1 MWTVRLLFPKWPR
14 LHAYQRRQE
23 EEDSPVLVRRA
34 VIIITRSIRLI
45 TTNKQKKSE
54 RLIYISRH
62 TRTPTVARTWNRVE
76 SRRRE
81 TSDRKRKKKI
91 IAALEIR
98 LGQLRHLLLQ
108 IAIERMT
115 HNHKTQRHWKH
126 ALHSQNT
133 GRESEEPPAIDRMG
147 WVGTSVRGELMNS
160 TNANG
165 SQSNCIIKS
174 KPTSASA
181 LLFLFLPLYK

>member
-1 MWTVRLLFPKWPR
+1 
-14 LHAYQRRQE
+14 
-23 EEDSPVLVRRA
+23 

-81 TSDRKRKKKI
+81 TSDRKRKKKKI

-98 LGQLRHLLLQ
+98 FGQLRHLLLQ

-115 HNHKTQRHWKH
+115 HNHKTQRH
-126 ALHSQNT
+126 
-133 GRESEEPPAIDRMG
+133 
-147 WVGTSVRGELMNS
+147 
-160 TNANG
+160 
-165 SQSNCIIKS
+165 
-174 KPTSASA
+174 
-181 LLFLFLPLYK
+181 